1 MVIST
6 KRKRWIKALS
16 RVWVVALLTLGI
28 AEASVIASVDRA
40 DIELNESFTL
50 KITVDTAID
59 TEPDASALDA
69 DFFVGTRSQL
79 SNTTI
84 VNGQLSR
91 SRTWTYVLMA
101 KREGNLEIPP
111 VIIGAEH
118 SEPVPINVSA
128 PSNALP
134 GEADIFVTTEVD
146 HSNSFVQAQLIYTVK
161 VYRSVATRQPRL
173 SEPDISGV
181 EVLVEVA
188 GEERSYESILNSKAY
203 NVVERVYAIF
213 PQESGQIAIAPARFE
228 ARVLRDG
235 RITGRKI
242 FESEAIAVVVN
253 PIPPP
258 PEGYP
263 DAVWFPARNVTL
275 SEEWSRVPDRL
286 PAGEPITRHITV
298 TALGQLST
306 QIPVIDPAVAGKIK
320 IYPDKPELRDTVAAS
335 GIRAVR
341 KDQYAMIGI
350 AAGNVELPELQLPW
364 WNIDVGDW
372 QVARLPGTSITIL
385 PSANAAV
392 VPPVAVEE
400 PAPQQD
406 ANVSGNL
413 VIIQSNFWRRV
424 SEALAGVWL
433 LTVVTWWWSRRP
445 VDRMPKEPEPP
456 PVYKQQSRILK
467 AARKAAQAG
476 DGRGIRSALLD
487 WGRLEWPDNAPLN
500 IGDLANRIAMPLSTQ
515 LEGLCRADYGPQ
527 KESFDGEALA
537 KSLRS
542 ISVLQEQKEERPT
555 DALPPLMP
563 NSPA

>member
-1 MVIST
+1 MVRRQQNASWT
-6 KRKRWIKALS
+6 KSACT
-16 RVWVVALLTLGI
+16 ALLFSLMMVCI
-28 AEASVIASVDRA
+28 ADAAVVASVDRA

-59 TEPDASALDA
+59 TEPDASALEQ
-69 DFFVGTRSQL
+69 DFFVGQRSQL

-84 VNGQLSR
+84 VNGQISR

-101 KREGNLEIPP
+101 KREGKLVIPP
-111 VIIGAEH
+111 IIIGSEQ
-118 SEPVPINVSA
+118 SEPVPISVRA

-146 HSNSFVQAQLIYTVK
+146 HTTSFVQAQLLYTVK

-173 SEPDISGV
+173 SEPDIRGV

-188 GEERSYESILNSKAY
+188 GEERSYESILNGKAY

-213 PQESGQIAIAPARFE
+213 PQESGQITLAPARFE

-242 FESEAIAVVVN
+242 FESEAIDVTVN

-258 PEGYP
+258 PDDYP
-263 DAVWFPARNVTL
+263 DAVWFPAREVTL
-275 SEEWSRVPDRL
+275 SEDWSRAPDSL

-306 QIPVIDPAVAGKIK
+306 QIPVIDPAVADTVKV
-320 IYPDKPELRDTVAAS
+320 YPDKPELRDTAETS

-350 AAGNVELPELQLPW
+350 SPGNVRLPELQLPW
-364 WNIDVGDW
+364 WNIDEGVW
-372 QVARLPGTSITIL
+372 QLASLPGTSIEIL

-392 VPPVAVEE
+392 VPPVVTEA
-400 PAPQQD
+400 APQPEST
-406 ANVSGNL
+406 ASGSVVVHSRL
-413 VIIQSNFWRRV
+413 WRRV
-424 SEALAGVWL
+424 SEALAGLWL
-433 LTVVTWWWSRRP
+433 LTVIAWWWSRRP
-445 VDRMPKEPEPP
+445 VAREPKEPAPP
-456 PVYKQQSRILK
+456 PIYKQQAKLLK
-467 AARKAAQAG
+467 EARKAAKAG
-476 DGRGIRSALLD
+476 NGAGIRNALLR
-487 WGRLEWPDNAPLN
+487 WGRLEWPDNPPLN
-500 IGDLANRIAMPLSTQ
+500 IGDFASRVGMPLAAH
-515 LEGLCRADYGPQ
+515 LDALCRADYGPRDA
-527 KESFDGEALA
+527 SFDRDALA
-537 KSLRS
+537 KSLRA
-542 ISVLQEQKEERPT
+542 INVLQEEKEERPT
-555 DALPPLMP
+555 DVLPPLMP